1 MWQDSEQVNCGYT
14 TFVKN
19 GFNSYYVVCQY
30 YPPGNYVGEYA
41 ENVAPLTSSS
51 EDDDSS
57 GDGDN
62 SSGGNSGAYHITAAI
77 SLLVGA
83 VLFLV
88 A

>member
-1 MWQDSEQVNCGYT
+1 MIISNCFQVVWQDSEQVNCGYT

-30 YPPGNYVGEYA
+30 YPPGNYIGQYA
-41 ENVAPLTSSS
+41 ENVAALTS
-51 EDDDSS
+51 E
-57 GDGDN
+57 DGDN
-62 SSGGNSGAYHITAAI
+62 SDGTNGGHHITAALT
-77 SLLVGA
+77 LLVGA